1 MKIETATKEIQ
12 EVLKHGTYGTVNIK
26 KVNKHSEA
34 ERLQTELN
42 IAIKKVAELN
52 DAQQQAQ
59 FDFEC
64 LDAKLRSLKA
74 KHDRIKEI
82 DAKYDI
88 NKVID

>member
-1 MKIETATKEIQ
+1 MKIETASKAIM
-12 EVLKHGTYGTVNIK
+12 EVLKHGTYGAVNIK

-34 ERLQTELN
+34 DRLQTELN
-42 IAIKKVAELN
+42 IAIKRVAELN

-74 KHDRIKEI
+74 KHDRIKKI
-82 DAKYDI
+82 DAEYDI

>member
-1 MKIETATKEIQ
+1 MKIETASKAIM

-34 ERLQTELN
+34 IRLQTELN

-59 FDFEC
+59 FDYEC

-82 DAKYDI
+82 DAKFDI
-88 NKVID
+88 DSVV